1 MIFCYRVSTCTSIDH
16 CVHAHYAQLWFY
28 MLKLIVTPLTGSPR
42 MNGAETKS
50 IESEKPDDAV
60 LNHIEGLNTGM
71 VQ

>member
-1 MIFCYRVSTCTSIDH
+1 
-16 CVHAHYAQLWFY
+16 

-60 LNHIEGLNTGM
+60 LNHTKGLNTGM

>member
-1 MIFCYRVSTCTSIDH
+1 
-16 CVHAHYAQLWFY
+16 
-28 MLKLIVTPLTGSPR
+28 

-50 IESEKPDDAV
+50 IKSEKPDDAV